1 MILGTLLSL
10 ALTPVGVCAQTSICY
25 AAPWGNDLNDGFSSR
40 SAKADVMGCYDSLP
54 SEGGIIYVQNNTPAT
69 PVPGQGLWIMGS
81 TDPNYS
87 RPPVGWRRAK
97 TGVDI
102 IGLGGGAGF
111 GGYAAMVAIAAGS
124 NTDRNHPAIW
134 LSGTAAGLHF
144 ANLSIEYPGRGIV
157 IGENSSHVRTGDG
170 GGGSQNITFDN
181 VAVHLSGRGNGPAV
195 DLTGGSFWVK
205 FLHCTFHAN
214 PQAVSSTD
222 DTGAAVLLD
231 GKSGGGASADFE
243 DTFVEGNTNG
253 GGSIKFYPVPYTI
266 NSLYIHGLQTE
277 ALQGVPAV
285 WLLPSVAGGSATSQA
300 SITISD
306 VTLADSMGTT
316 PAVQVDGVNN
326 PAENVVVTG
335 VQDALVAGAA
345 TVFSQS
351 PPNLYSILVPSPLRS
366 GQRGIFEGR
375 VVGQMDAARRGFS
388 PVAARFPNLASQLVS
403 KWKTPYSGNLSLTS
417 VVGPDGTRNA
427 GRVAS
432 TTGQSSAQFY
442 VRENYQ
448 QRVGDW
454 IVAGVWTRAVT
465 GHGYFNG
472 VAAVQVS
479 LQYATVSGG
488 AGNGGYAVL
497 QAPWKGDGEWEWV
510 WGAWKVLKST
520 RPGTMLLSGMVDENT
535 ATDFFAPV
543 LLDIPA
549 GAISDNEAWEI
560 ALNLQSY
567 RDDAVP
573 GQVSLLRGEQFK
585 ADSIQIGDG
594 PTMTSGVGIP
604 QGSAGTGSIY
614 LRRDGTAGSTLYV
627 FESGSWKAQ
636 F

>member
-1 MILGTLLSL
+1 
-10 ALTPVGVCAQTSICY
+10 
-25 AAPWGNDLNDGFSSR
+25 
-40 SAKADVMGCYDSLP
+40 
-54 SEGGIIYVQNNTPAT
+54 
-69 PVPGQGLWIMGS
+69 
-81 TDPNYS
+81 
-87 RPPVGWRRAK
+87 
-97 TGVDI
+97 
-102 IGLGGGAGF
+102 
-111 GGYAAMVAIAAGS
+111 
-124 NTDRNHPAIW
+124 
-134 LSGTAAGLHF
+134 
-144 ANLSIEYPGRGIV
+144 
-157 IGENSSHVRTGDG
+157 
-170 GGGSQNITFDN
+170 
-181 VAVHLSGRGNGPAV
+181 
-195 DLTGGSFWVK
+195 
-205 FLHCTFHAN
+205 
-214 PQAVSSTD
+214 
-222 DTGAAVLLD
+222 
-231 GKSGGGASADFE
+231 
-243 DTFVEGNTNG
+243 
-253 GGSIKFYPVPYTI
+253 
-266 NSLYIHGLQTE
+266 
-277 ALQGVPAV
+277 
-285 WLLPSVAGGSATSQA
+285 
-300 SITISD
+300 
-306 VTLADSMGTT
+306 
-316 PAVQVDGVNN
+316 VDGVNN

>member
-1 MILGTLLSL
+1 
-10 ALTPVGVCAQTSICY
+10 
-25 AAPWGNDLNDGFSSR
+25 
-40 SAKADVMGCYDSLP
+40 
-54 SEGGIIYVQNNTPAT
+54 
-69 PVPGQGLWIMGS
+69 MGS

-366 GQRGIFEGR
+366 GQRGKMCIRDRLSKILRTPCGA
-375 VVGQMDAARRGFS
+375 DSTGFLRA
-388 PVAARFPNLASQLVS
+388 PA
-403 KWKTPYSGNLSLTS
+403 T
-417 VVGPDGTRNA
+417 A
-427 GRVAS
+427 G
-432 TTGQSSAQFY
+432 F
-442 VRENYQ
+442 
-448 QRVGDW
+448 QRLP
-454 IVAGVWTRAVT
+454 WT
-465 GHGYFNG
+465 
-472 VAAVQVS
+472 
-479 LQYATVSGG
+479 
-488 AGNGGYAVL
+488 
-497 QAPWKGDGEWEWV
+497 
-510 WGAWKVLKST
+510 
-520 RPGTMLLSGMVDENT
+520 LLSFVK
-535 ATDFFAPV
+535 P
-543 LLDIPA
+543 LL
-549 GAISDNEAWEI
+549 S
-560 ALNLQSY
+560 
-567 RDDAVP
+567 
-573 GQVSLLRGEQFK
+573 F
-585 ADSIQIGDG
+585 
-594 PTMTSGVGIP
+594 
-604 QGSAGTGSIY
+604 
-614 LRRDGTAGSTLYV
+614 
-627 FESGSWKAQ
+627 
-636 F
+636 